1 MQEKH
6 AARIGAITSAER
18 NNKEDSG
25 RTGKYYSE
33 GGITVKSE
41 RTWLFL
47 KMKLLTLAIIS
58 HLILLNCK
66 NRSEGMIKI
75 MIWLTC
81 VT

>member
-1 MQEKH
+1 MLFRKNGGKLQEKH

-47 KMKLLTLAIIS
+47 NEAVDFSHNITLNIIE
-58 HLILLNCK
+58 L
-66 NRSEGMIKI
+66 
-75 MIWLTC
+75 
-81 VT
+81 